1 MKQFI
6 VFAFLI
12 VATTLQAQAPK
23 IGQINGSVT
32 DASSQEPVAY
42 ATITIK
48 NVTDSTTVTGGLTD
62 ESGSFSIK
70 EIPFGEYLVDVSFI
84 GYDGKQFGPL
94 AITKEQF
101 VHNLGAIALGED
113 ANVIGEA
120 VVEAEAPAVRYE
132 VDKKV
137 YDASKIK
144 SAEGG
149 TAKDV
154 LEQIPSVTVS
164 SDQSIQLRGSGN
176 VRVLVNG
183 RPSNFSMNTILQ
195 QIPQKNIKDI
205 EIITNPSA
213 KYDAEGEVGI
223 INIILKDN
231 DMQGLT
237 GGLNASWGTENKWN
251 TGANVAY
258 RVNKW
263 NLTGSYNFNRF
274 KDDFFRDNLRI
285 LKTAPDEQQISDEN
299 RDFERNGHFARF
311 GVDYYVDDANTFFFS
326 GSMNKGSGLNLGNVN
341 SQNIY
346 TSLFN
351 GSEDIPLDY
360 YNYTRLQ
367 DGTNDRDGYELTG
380 SYQRVFGGKQSH
392 NLLLDVS
399 YSDGDEVE
407 SNQFSINNFVNQS
420 GDIVAGFTDA
430 DRRGRNSNNLK
441 ISADYTNPFDG
452 KKKLEL
458 GYRST
463 LDESNE
469 DFTVRYNNVI
479 DARSTGVFK
488 FEQNVHAGYV
498 TYQQQ
503 VTEKIGLKGGLR
515 TEFTDISSVAT
526 GGQDAS
532 YVDDYFSFF
541 PTASASYQVS
551 DKLQLSTS
559 YSRRISRPHNRQLNP
574 FADRTDQNN
583 IFVGNNELRP
593 QFSDNYELGFNQF
606 WGPVSLDGSLYHR
619 FVKDQIQFKN
629 SYNVEQNVNE
639 VSFFNLAEQRVYGA
653 EASLDI
659 KPKGVKWYS
668 VRLSGNYN
676 YSNITRNDDQ
686 DFDVSTS
693 EFQLFSGNIANNF
706 RFDNGWNGQLNLNY
720 QGPFAGYVGELNAM
734 YGINAN
740 VSKQILDKKGTIFV
754 RANDVFNTFGLDVNI
769 DNDTRYQ
776 SFQLD
781 WPSQMAFVGFN
792 YNFGQLKQPARRKME
807 RREEQ
812 GDDNQPTMGM

>member
-32 DASSQEPVAY
+32 DASSQKPVAY